1 MPQADDGRTV
11 DLRELE
17 TSISAMCVHLE
28 GDEDAFRR
36 IVETLPVPLAVLQ
49 AADGKILYTNSCLD
63 ETLGVARGSLLDG
76 DWGYIFPNISDRRR
90 LKKVATK
97 GGGVRGI
104 ELRCRHK
111 NGTPLWVS
119 VWQRRVVCHSRE
131 CMLTI
136 LVDVTGRKADE
147 SRQREK
153 RKALRRLLE
162 ANDRDRELIACE
174 VHDGLLQQMTGALM
188 RLEVARIA
196 INKGKADSAEQVE
209 AATGLV
215 REAIKEARSLID
227 GVRPPDLDKIGLA
240 GALKT
245 FVDKTAASSDIEIE
259 FVHRLPSMRMG
270 PNLEAT
276 IYRIVQESLNNV
288 WRHSES
294 TKAYVELS
302 QHDDNVIIKV
312 RDWGI
317 GFDPAQVNRK
327 SFGLTSIKQRTR
339 LLGGSVTIDSVRKEG
354 TTICAELP
362 LTESPLGVCTI

>member
-1 MPQADDGRTV
+1 MPRVDDGRTV

-17 TSISAMCVHLE
+17 TSISALCVHLE
-28 GDEDAFRR
+28 GDDDAFRR

-76 DWGYIFPNISDRRR
+76 DWGHIFPNLSDRRR

-97 GGGVRGI
+97 GGCVRGI

-111 NGTPLWVS
+111 NGAPLWMA

-131 CMLTI
+131 CLLTI
-136 LVDVTGRKADE
+136 LVDITGRKADE

-188 RLEVARIA
+188 RLEAARRS
-196 INKGKADSAEQVE
+196 INKGKANSVEQVD

-227 GVRPPDLDKIGLA
+227 DVRPPDLDKIGLA

-270 PNLEAT
+270 PSLEAT

-288 WRHSES
+288 WRHSKS
-294 TKAYVELS
+294 KKAHVELS
-302 QHDDNVIIKV
+302 QHAGNVVIKI
-312 RDWGI
+312 RDWGL
-317 GFDPAQVNRK
+317 GFDPARVDRK
-327 SFGLTSIKQRTR
+327 RFGLTSIKQRAR
-339 LLGGSVTIDSVRKEG
+339 LLGGSVAIDSVREKG
-354 TTICAELP
+354 TTICVELP
-362 LTESPLGVCTI
+362 LTESPPGVCTT

>member
-1 MPQADDGRTV
+1 
-11 DLRELE
+11 
-17 TSISAMCVHLE
+17 
-28 GDEDAFRR
+28 
-36 IVETLPVPLAVLQ
+36 
-49 AADGKILYTNSCLD
+49 
-63 ETLGVARGSLLDG
+63 
-76 DWGYIFPNISDRRR
+76 
-90 LKKVATK
+90 
-97 GGGVRGI
+97 
-104 ELRCRHK
+104 
-111 NGTPLWVS
+111 
-119 VWQRRVVCHSRE
+119 
-131 CMLTI
+131 
-136 LVDVTGRKADE
+136 VTGRKADE